1 MLVGGALEALGT
13 LETGSVDL
21 VVTSPPYL
29 GQRDYLAGDDPAKA
43 AEIGRE
49 ESPAAYLEALLE
61 VTGAARR
68 VLAPH
73 GSIAVELGDSYTDTG
88 LRGGGAATKA
98 GAGWPLAKSLACT
111 PALFEVALAYGLN
124 PLSGANHDQW
134 IVRNFVTRCTTNP
147 TPGRDADKFRPASTH
162 VTVACT
168 SADRYFDDV
177 AVRRAPTEET
187 VARGARNR
195 DHHYTGHERERC
207 VADGVNAAGAPMLD
221 WAHPDHIVL
230 ATQPYPGAHFAT
242 FSELFV
248 APFVESMCPLRVC
261 RICGEPSRRIVMPGI
276 GHVQQLDKTIGR
288 ELEPVGARKRLVFG
302 EHTDAVHVTVGW
314 TACEHTEDGLW
325 SPGWSEVHERAATL
339 MNLAQRSRRRSVA
352 ERRGDRAAA
361 LETYLE
367 LADAYRGTLD
377 GRHKGETWRPGIVLD
392 PFCGTG
398 TTLLVATR
406 LGRDAIGIDLDV
418 RNVPLVVERVGM
430 HLESV
435 EVAGP
440 ARSTGALEL
449 AGGAR

>member
-1 MLVGGALEALGT
+1 MVVGDAVEALGT
-13 LETGSVDL
+13 LESGSVDL

-49 ESPAAYLEALLE
+49 ESPAAYLEALLD
-61 VTGAARR
+61 VTDAARR
-68 VLAPH
+68 ILAPH

-88 LRGGGAATKA
+88 LRGGGAAVKS
-98 GAGWPLAKSLACT
+98 GAGWPLAKSLVCA
-111 PALFEVALAYGLN
+111 PALFEVALAYGCN
-124 PLSGANHDQW
+124 PLSGAHHHQW

-162 VTVACT
+162 VSVACT
-168 SADRYFDDV
+168 STDRYFDDV
-177 AVRRAPTEET
+177 AVRRAPTEDA
-187 VARGARNR
+187 VARGSRGRKNR
-195 DHHYTGHERERC
+195 YAGHGRERC

-230 ATQPYPGAHFAT
+230 ATQPYLGAHFAT

-261 RICGEPSRRIVMPGI
+261 RICGEPSRRIAMPGI
-276 GHVQQLDKTIGR
+276 DHADQLDQTIGR
-288 ELEPVGARKRLVFG
+288 ELEPVGARKRLVSG

-325 SPGWSEVHERAATL
+325 SPGWAEVHERAVSL

-352 ERRGDRAAA
+352 ERRKDRAAA
-361 LETYLE
+361 LEAYLE
-367 LADAYRGTLD
+367 LAECYQGAVD
-377 GRHKGETWRPGIVLD
+377 GRHKGAMWRPGIVLD

-398 TTLLVATR
+398 TALLVATR
-406 LGRDAIGIDLDV
+406 LGRDAIGIDLDAK
-418 RNVPLVVERVGM
+418 NVPLVVERVGM

-435 EVAGP
+435 GSLGRVAV
-440 ARSTGALEL
+440 
-449 AGGAR
+449 